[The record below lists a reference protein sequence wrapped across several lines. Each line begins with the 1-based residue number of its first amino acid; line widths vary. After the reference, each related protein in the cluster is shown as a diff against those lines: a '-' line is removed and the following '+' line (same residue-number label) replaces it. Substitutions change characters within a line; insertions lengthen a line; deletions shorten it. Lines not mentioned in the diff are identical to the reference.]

1 MPLKNPPMRY
11 LTLPIGC
18 LADKHRKTMFTYLK
32 GKPVITYPCRWS
44 YKLFGTDQD
53 RMCEAVAQAVT
64 GADYT
69 LRLSRSSKHKKYH
82 CMNLDIQVMSEQDR
96 TEIFQ
101 ALSSHKAFV
110 LIL

>member
-1 MPLKNPPMRY
+1 MY
-11 LTLPIGC
+11 
-18 LADKHRKTMFTYLK
+18 TYLK
-32 GKPVITYPCRWS
+32 GKPEIKYPCRWV

-53 RMCEAVAQAVT
+53 RMREAVAQAMA

-69 LRLSRSSKHKKYH
+69 LTLSRSSRHKKYH
-82 CMNLDIQVMSEQDR
+82 CMSLDIQVKSEEVR

-101 ALSSHKAFV
+101 TLSSDQAFV

>member
-1 MPLKNPPMRY
+1 
-11 LTLPIGC
+11 
-18 LADKHRKTMFTYLK
+18 MFTYLK
-32 GKPVITYPCRWS
+32 GKPEIKYPCRWV

-53 RMCEAVAQAVT
+53 RMREAVGQIMA

-69 LRLSRSSKHKKYH
+69 LTLSHSSKHKRYH

-101 ALSSHKAFV
+101 ALSSHQGFV
-110 LIL
+110 HIL

>member
-1 MPLKNPPMRY
+1 
-11 LTLPIGC
+11 
-18 LADKHRKTMFTYLK
+18 MFTYLK
-32 GKPVITYPCRWS
+32 GKPEIKYPCRWI

-53 RMCEAVAQAVT
+53 RMREAVAKAIT

-69 LRLSRSSKHKKYH
+69 LTLSRSSRHKKYH
-82 CMNLDIQVMSEQDR
+82 CLNLDIQVMCEQER

-101 ALSSHKAFV
+101 ALSGYQAFV